1 MRYLT
6 PLVLSCLLLAAPFA
20 SAAWNE
26 ENADPTNRGQLA
38 TRAPNDLSGMETIQ
52 LDERVITQ
60 IIEGPAALAVAGTL
74 EGRVAAF
81 DARGGMAWAVD
92 VGGPMRTAP
101 VWTGTH
107 IVALPEADAAV
118 ALDPMGR
125 ERWQVAIDNTRDAA
139 LVRIASPV
147 QHTSGDV
154 IIADLA
160 GTVQRVDDATG
171 EVVWTADLGGDLA
184 VEATPAVTPDG
195 DVIAAGF
202 VPGQGNKGTLFRLDG
217 GTGDEIWSKD
227 LGAQVVGAPTITG
240 DRVLVPLRDGDALE
254 ARDLADGGRD
264 WSVPFDDHVTS
275 SPSLSSGLAIVGD
288 ISGLVQAIRVEDGSV
303 KWTFNARD
311 RLENLGG
318 GGGILT
324 VADSSA
330 TDGDRRVWVPYWNA
344 EVPPFPPEDSRQSP
358 FYLLD
363 ANTGQVEDR
372 VQLPKAA
379 HGPALH
385 STGVWVGND
394 DGDLRRWALTSVL
407 GVHALVEGEDVT
419 LLVNT
424 DASGSWSVDWGTER
438 DQGDGKVPLVHR
450 QTLAPGEHTIEVQTL
465 AGARTLQVTIQD
477 EDSEDPVP
485 EADEED
491 VSQHDPDPPT
501 DGDQATGDAGDG
513 QEDGGTDDAPLGPWV
528 VLAALG
534 LAAAWRRRR

>member
-6 PLVLSCLLLAAPFA
+6 PLVLSCLLLAAPLA

-38 TRAPNDLSGMETIQ
+38 TRAPNDLSDMDTIQ

-60 IIEGPAALAVAGTL
+60 IVEGPAALAVAGTL

-81 DARGGMAWAVD
+81 DARGSMAWAVD
-92 VGGPMRTAP
+92 AGGPMRTAP
-101 VWTGTH
+101 LWTGTH
-107 IVALPEADAAV
+107 IVAVPEADAAV
-118 ALDPMGR
+118 ALDPMGQ

-139 LVRIASPV
+139 LVRIASPT

-154 IIADLA
+154 VIADLA
-160 GTVQRVDDATG
+160 GTVQRVEDATG
-171 EVVWTADLGGDLA
+171 EVVWSADLGGDLA

-195 DVIAAGF
+195 DIIAAGF

-217 GTGDEIWSKD
+217 DTGDEVWSKD
-227 LGAQVVGAPTITG
+227 LSAQVVGAPTIAG
-240 DRVLVPLRDGDALE
+240 DRVLVPLRDGDAVE
-254 ARDLADGGRD
+254 ARRLADGGRD

-288 ISGLVQAIRVEDGSV
+288 ISGLVQAIRVHDGSV

-311 RLENLGG
+311 RLENLQGSQT
-318 GGGILT
+318 LT
-324 VADSSA
+324 VADSGA
-330 TDGDRRVWVPYWNA
+330 IDGDRRLWLAYWNA
-344 EVPPFPPEDSRQSP
+344 DLTTCCPPTQSLESP

-363 ANTGQVEDR
+363 ANTGQIEDR

-450 QTLAPGEHTIEVQTL
+450 QTLPPGDHTIEIQTL

-477 EDSEDPVP
+477 EDSDDPVP
-485 EADEED
+485 ETDDED

-501 DGDQATGDAGDG
+501 DADQGTGDAGDG
-513 QEDGGTDDAPLGPWV
+513 QDDGTDDAPLAPWV